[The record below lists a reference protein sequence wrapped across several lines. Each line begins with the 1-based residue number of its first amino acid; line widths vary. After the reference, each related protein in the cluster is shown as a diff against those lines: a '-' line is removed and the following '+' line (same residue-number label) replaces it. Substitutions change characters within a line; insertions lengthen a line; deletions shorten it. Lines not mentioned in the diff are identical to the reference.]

1 MEHPVHL
8 STGELHLYAVD
19 LSCSPSAL
27 TQAKGWLSAEETARM
42 EAFHFPNLAR
52 RFAVSHAV
60 LRMLLENYTGIPG
73 RRLVVKRRPAGKPE
87 LESPSGLHFNLSASA
102 DLAVYGFSLDGA
114 VGVDVEQIRP
124 FVELLPMARTVLT
137 AEELRELLAC
147 PEQQQLTVFLRF
159 WTRKEACLKA
169 AGVGLSVDAS
179 TLDCRGNVP
188 QWAES
193 ASAVVPLHGYA
204 LDNFDPARG
213 YAGAYASTNGVPLIR
228 FLPLA
233 LESLFDR
240 LK

>member
-1 MEHPVHL
+1 
-8 STGELHLYAVD
+8 
-19 LSCSPSAL
+19 
-27 TQAKGWLSAEETARM
+27 M

-60 LRMLLENYTGIPG
+60 LRMLLENYTGVPG
-73 RRLVVKRRPAGKPE
+73 RSLVVKRRPAGKPV
-87 LESPSGLHFNLSASA
+87 LESPSGLHFNISASA
-102 DLAVYGFSLDGA
+102 DLAVYGFSRDGE

-124 FVELLPMARTVLT
+124 FIQLLPIARTVLT

-147 PEQQQLTVFLRF
+147 PAQQQLTVFLRY

-169 AGVGLSVDAS
+169 TGLGLSVDAN
-179 TLDCRGNVP
+179 TLDCRSNIP
-188 QWAES
+188 RWAKS
-193 ASAVVPLHGYA
+193 TSTAIPLDGFA
-204 LDNFDPARG
+204 LDDFAPARG
-213 YAGAYASTNGVPLIR
+213 YAGAYASTSGVPVIR